1 MDRPFLFD
9 FLVASDPLS
18 NDGWKMLYRIKRET
32 CYVYS
37 WKRWFFPSS
46 VVVSFWTENATWFV
60 WTWRPLLAA
69 HCVKAWRCIKACRRK
84 MKIKGKLI
92 TFRLAAAAAA
102 TPFFLLF
109 FFCSVQCIC
118 DCFENWPSCKRTA
131 ALACGGPGLYLL
143 LVWWW
148 WCLTVHSVIIIY
160 RLGAGRGVPS
170 SFLFCLEKS
179 LFYSFLIS
187 VHVLL

>member
-1 MDRPFLFD
+1 MGKRNKFIFLFEFFFPSSLLPNLRMMDRPFLFD

-37 WKRWFFPSS
+37 WKRWFSS
-46 VVVSFWTENATWFV
+46 SPVVVSFWTENATWFV

-84 MKIKGKLI
+84 MKIKGKTDYI
-92 TFRLAAAAAA
+92 STNCCCCCCY
-102 TPFFLLF
+102 PFFLLF
-109 FFCSVQCIC
+109 FFCSAQCIC

-143 LVWWW
+143 
-148 WCLTVHSVIIIY
+148 
-160 RLGAGRGVPS
+160 
-170 SFLFCLEKS
+170 
-179 LFYSFLIS
+179 
-187 VHVLL
+187 